1 LGTDYTP
8 ELVKQIL
15 KETDID
21 GDGKISFLEFM
32 AAFRKKHNR
41 LSASLLHMDTTGS
54 ENEILPSLV
63 SIDEPI
69 PGGRQAMKG

>member
-15 KETDID
+15 KETDTD
-21 GDGKISFLEFM
+21 GDGKISFDEFLL
-32 AAFRKKHNR
+32 AFRKKHNR
-41 LSASLLHMDTTGS
+41 LSASLLHTDTTVS
-54 ENEILPSLV
+54 EKQALPSLV

-69 PGGRQAMKG
+69 PGGRQSMTG